1 MGTDNLASVL
11 ASASVVLFDFDG
23 PLCDVFAGRPAP
35 QVARELAQLADD
47 EDLALMA
54 KLSGTGDPL
63 EVLRLAHAANCDLG
77 HAVERAL
84 TEAEMDAVKV
94 AGNPTPG
101 ATSALELA
109 RATGRGVAVVSNN
122 SAECVRSFLDQHG
135 ISQHVEEIV
144 GRPRQRPDLMKP
156 NPYSLTMAARLL
168 GVDVTTCVLVGDS
181 LTDIQAAHAVG
192 SAAIGYANKPG
203 KRQAFTQAGAESV
216 IESMNA
222 IGDALRPLESR

>member
-1 MGTDNLASVL
+1 
-11 ASASVVLFDFDG
+11 
-23 PLCDVFAGRPAP
+23 
-35 QVARELAQLADD
+35 
-47 EDLALMA
+47 
-54 KLSGTGDPL
+54 
-63 EVLRLAHAANCDLG
+63 
-77 HAVERAL
+77 
-84 TEAEMDAVKV
+84 
-94 AGNPTPG
+94 
-101 ATSALELA
+101 
-109 RATGRGVAVVSNN
+109 
-122 SAECVRSFLDQHG
+122 
-135 ISQHVEEIV
+135 
-144 GRPRQRPDLMKP
+144 MKP